1 VPEPLSDIAIELLR
15 KPNPAVIACVRPD
28 GQPVTVATW
37 YLLDGER
44 VVVSMDAGRK
54 RLDYLRA
61 DPRVTV
67 TVLDVD
73 GWQTHVTVQGR
84 VVELRDDDGLVE
96 IDRIA
101 HHYTGQAYF
110 NRERPRVTAWIE
122 LDAWHGWGRARQP

>member
-1 VPEPLSDIAIELLR
+1 MPEPLSDIAIELLR

-28 GQPVTVATW
+28 GRPVTVATW

-61 DPRVTV
+61 DPRVSV
-67 TVLDVD
+67 TVLDLD

-101 HHYTGQAYF
+101 HHYTGEAYF

-122 LDAWHGWGRARQP
+122 LDAWHGWGKARQP

>member
-28 GQPVTVATW
+28 GRPVTVATW

-54 RLDYLRA
+54 RLDHLRA
-61 DPRVTV
+61 DPRVSV
-67 TVLDVD
+67 TVLDLD

-101 HHYTGQAYF
+101 HHYTGEAYF

-122 LDAWHGWGRARQP
+122 LDAWHGWGKARQP